1 MNYQT
6 RRWIMFAVVTVLGL
20 LKFTGLLAALVMVV
34 SLFVWAINSGGFLG
48 WWMANDM
55 LNIAGVILEAIGTAI
70 TSLLS
75 DR

>member
-1 MNYQT
+1 
-6 RRWIMFAVVTVLGL
+6 MFAVVTVLGL